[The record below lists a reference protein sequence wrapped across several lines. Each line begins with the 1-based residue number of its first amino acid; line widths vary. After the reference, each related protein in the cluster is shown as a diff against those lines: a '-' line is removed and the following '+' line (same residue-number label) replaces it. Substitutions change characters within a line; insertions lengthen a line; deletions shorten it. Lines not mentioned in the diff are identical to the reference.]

1 MPNILL
7 KEKYNPKK
15 AWVQT
20 LTASKDKELIR
31 KLALLNAINYSG
43 KAQFQSVL
51 GKLLTEKPDLKAKVR
66 EIAPEVTEIVEAVN
80 KLSLEEQERE
90 VKAKWPE
97 ALVKEKV
104 EVEKRLPPLPN
115 VEKYKQVVTRFSP
128 NPDCV
133 LHLGSARAIILCYEY
148 AKMYNGLFYLRFED
162 TDPRLKRTQLL
173 FYDLI
178 REDLEWL
185 GCKWDA
191 EFIQSDRL
199 PIYYKY
205 AEKLLAD
212 GNAYV
217 CTCKPSDFRKTV
229 HAKQACPC
237 RDLPTKEQLSRWMK
251 MLNGT
256 YGEGE
261 AVVRVK
267 TDLKHPNPAVRDWPA
282 LRIIDTERYPHP
294 RVGSKYRVWPLYNL
308 ACGIDDHLLGIT
320 HIIRGKEH
328 LTNQKRQ
335 EYMYRHLGW
344 EYPEAI
350 HYGRMKITGATLS
363 KSKIVQGVREGNFT
377 GWDDPRLATFIALRK
392 RGITPEA
399 IRRLIIDVGPKPVDV
414 TLSWENL
421 YAYNRKIID
430 SAANRYFFVQDP
442 RRIAVKNVSH
452 AVTAKV
458 PLHPDKPEKGFRQFQ
473 VKPENKE
480 AFLWISSHDVNIAK
494 NKKIVRLMGL
504 FNVRIENVAKRVV
517 EAVYHSASHEQ
528 ARKLGA
534 PLIHWVPVDT
544 GLPCE
549 VVMSN
554 ASIARGIAEDG
565 CRELK
570 ADDTVQFERFGFVK
584 VESVNWKLKAYY
596 AHR

>member
-1 MPNILL
+1 
-7 KEKYNPKK
+7 
-15 AWVQT
+15 
-20 LTASKDKELIR
+20 LTIKRKGQALTTGEDKEIIR
-31 KLALLNAINYSG
+31 KLALLNAINYGG
-43 KAQFQSVL
+43 KAQFQPVL
-51 GKLLTEKPDLKAKVR
+51 GKLLTERPSLKARVK
-66 EIAPEVTEIVEAVN
+66 EIAPIVAEIVEAVN
-80 KLSLEEQERE
+80 RLSLEEQKRE
-90 VKAKWPE
+90 VGAKWPE
-97 ALVKEKV
+97 ALAKEKV
-104 EVEKRLPPLPN
+104 EAEKKLPPLPN

-133 LHLGSARAIILCYEY
+133 LHLGNARAIILCDEY

-162 TDPRLKRTQLL
+162 TDPKLKRPQLS

-178 REDLEWL
+178 REDIKWL

-199 PIYYKY
+199 PIYYEH

-212 GNAYV
+212 GKAYV
-217 CTCKPSDFRKTV
+217 CTCKPQDFRKMV
-229 HAKQACPC
+229 LSKQACPC
-237 RDLPTKEQLSRWMK
+237 RDLSANEQLGRWEK
-251 MLNGT
+251 MLDGT
-256 YGEGE
+256 YREGE
-261 AVVRVK
+261 AVVRIK
-267 TDLKHPNPAVRDWPA
+267 TDLNHRNPAVREWPA
-282 LRIIDTERYPHP
+282 LRIIDTDRYPHP
-294 RVGSKYRVWPLYNL
+294 RVGSKYRVWPLYNF

-335 EYMYRHLGW
+335 EYMYRHFGW

-350 HYGRMKITGATLS
+350 HYGRMKIAGATLS
-363 KSKIVQGVREGNFT
+363 KSKIVQGIKEGVFT

-421 YAYNRKIID
+421 YAHNRKIID
-430 SAANRYFFVQDP
+430 PTANRYFFVHDP
-442 RRIAVKNVSH
+442 RRMAVKNVSQ

-458 PLHPDKPEKGFRQFQ
+458 PLHPDNPEKGFRQFQ
-473 VKPENKE
+473 VKPENGE
-480 AFLWISSHDVNIAK
+480 ASIWISSHDMGLLK
-494 NKKIVRLMGL
+494 RGKTVRLMGL
-504 FNVRIENVAKRVV
+504 FNVQIENVVKGVV
-517 EAVYHSASHEQ
+517 EAVYHSESHEE

-534 PLIHWVPVDT
+534 PLIHWIPADT
-544 GLPCE
+544 GIPCE
-549 VVMSN
+549 VVMPD
-554 ASIARGIAEDG
+554 ATIARGIAEDG

-570 ADDTVQFERFGFVK
+570 ANDIVQFERFGFVR
-584 VESVNWKLKAYY
+584 VESVDWKLKVYY

>member
-1 MPNILL
+1 MATN
-7 KEKYNPKK
+7 E
-15 AWVQT
+15 
-20 LTASKDKELIR
+20 DKELIH
-31 KLALLNAINYSG
+31 KLALLNAVNYNG
-43 KAQFQSVL
+43 KARFQSVL
-51 GKLLTEKPDLKAKVR
+51 GKLLTERPNLKARVR
-66 EIAPEVTEIVEAVN
+66 EIASIVAEIVEAVN

-104 EVEKRLPPLPN
+104 EAEKRLPPLPN
-115 VEKYKQVVTRFSP
+115 VEKYKRVITRFSP

-133 LHLGSARAIILCYEY
+133 LHLGSARAIVLCYEY

-162 TDPRLKRTQLL
+162 TDPKLKRPQLS

-191 EFIQSDRL
+191 EFVQSDRL
-199 PIYYKY
+199 PIYYEHAKR
-205 AEKLLAD
+205 LLAD

-217 CTCKPSDFRKTV
+217 CTCKSSDFRKTV
-229 HAKQACPC
+229 LGKQACPC
-237 RDLPTKEQLSRWMK
+237 RDLPANEQLGRWRK
-251 MLNGT
+251 MLDGT

-267 TDLKHPNPAVRDWPA
+267 TDLNHPNPAVREWPA

-294 RVGSKYRVWPLYNL
+294 RVGSKYSVWPLYNF

-335 EYMYRHLGW
+335 EYMYRHFGW
-344 EYPEAI
+344 EYPEAL
-350 HYGRMKITGATLS
+350 HYGRLKITGTTLS
-363 KSKIVQGVREGNFT
+363 KSKIVQGMREGVFT

-392 RGITPEA
+392 RGIMPKA
-399 IRRLIIDVGPKPVDV
+399 IRCLIIDVGPKPVDV
-414 TLSWENL
+414 VLSWENL

-430 SAANRYFFVQDP
+430 PVANRYFFVQNP
-442 RRIAVKNVSH
+442 RKIVVKNVFQ

-458 PLHPDKPEKGFRQFQ
+458 PLHPDNPEKGFRQFQ
-473 VKPENKE
+473 VKPEKKE
-480 AFLWISSHDVNIAK
+480 ASLWISSHDINILK
-494 NKKIVRLMGL
+494 KEKIVRLMGL
-504 FNVRIENVAKRVV
+504 FNVQIRNVVRGVV
-517 EAVYHSASHEQ
+517 EAAYHSSLYEE

-534 PLIHWVPVDT
+534 PLIHWIPTDT
-544 GLPCE
+544 GIPCE
-549 VVMSN
+549 VVMPD
-554 ASIARGIAEDG
+554 ATIARGIAEDG

-570 ADDTVQFERFGFVK
+570 AHDVVQFERFGFVK
-584 VESVNWKLKAYY
+584 VEGVDWKLKVYY